1 MLILAGLWVQQKI
14 PAHIGD
20 FFVFHLLKR
29 GVYWQASHSASS
41 FGSIGQVIGLSQSSL
56 LIAPLF
62 LAVSGILVT
71 LLFLF
76 CVYVIYISEA

>member
-1 MLILAGLWVQQKI
+1 MV
-14 PAHIGD
+14 
-20 FFVFHLLKR
+20 VLLCSYAYFSSLNAIKKSPLTSGTFLFSTSSKR
-29 GVYWQASHSASS
+29 GGYWQASHSASS

-76 CVYVIYISEA
+76 C